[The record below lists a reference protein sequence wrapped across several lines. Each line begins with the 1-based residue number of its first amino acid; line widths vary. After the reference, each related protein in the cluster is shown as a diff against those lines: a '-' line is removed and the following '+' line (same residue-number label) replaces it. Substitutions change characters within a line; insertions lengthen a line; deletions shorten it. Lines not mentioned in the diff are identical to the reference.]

1 MSSTGFWSRNACR
14 WWRTT
19 ASVTLASLFIKVS
32 GSWKRRVCG
41 LRLGLQDEV
50 ERGFGGP
57 PHAAEAGL
65 VQHGGESAFA
75 SLRAE
80 AEADLLGQRARCAD
94 DRGQAV
100 VGPSDRVEVV
110 LEGIA
115 GVALDQEQCA
125 VRGQALTDV
134 AGRADRVTHVVQGVE
149 EAHQVVAVAGEVLG
163 RGHLEGRP
171 RMHTG

>member
-100 VGPSDRVEVV
+100 IGPPAGVRVGPGGAPGVGPTQGKGAARAQHWRVR
-110 LEGIA
+110 
-115 GVALDQEQCA
+115 
-125 VRGQALTDV
+125 RG
-134 AGRADRVTHVVQGVE
+134 
-149 EAHQVVAVAGEVLG
+149 
-163 RGHLEGRP
+163 
-171 RMHTG
+171 